1 MFYLLYLGNRKS
13 TSKFQWGACISVR
26 YSAALLH
33 DIQRA
38 LYAPLSRRW
47 GLIPTKS
54 LKIRENV
61 DSYDKAKLAKSQTLP
76 TLFTNLLKKSLT
88 FNIDQAIVS
97 ELIMD
102 LVSNIVVFFQFL

>member
-1 MFYLLYLGNRKS
+1 M
-13 TSKFQWGACISVR
+13 
-26 YSAALLH
+26 
-33 DIQRA
+33 
-38 LYAPLSRRW
+38 
-47 GLIPTKS
+47 
-54 LKIRENV
+54 